1 MARCLRVLTLTVGLM
16 LAACGD
22 GFVFISVNTGVIVG
36 TPTCQGSGGQFQLQ
50 NQGGLV
56 VLVVIT
62 SNTQILFAGSGT
74 GSCSDLATN
83 AHVQVSGHSSN
94 DRIVASSVTVQ

>member
-1 MARCLRVLTLTVGLM
+1 MARCLRVLVLAVGLT

-22 GFVFISVNTGVIVG
+22 GFLFVSVNTGVIVG
-36 TPTCQGSGGQFQLQ
+36 TPTCQGSAGQFHLQ

-74 GSCSDLATN
+74 GNCSDLAPD
-83 AHVQVSGHSSN
+83 AHVEVSGRNSN
-94 DRIVASSVTVQ
+94 DRIIASSVTIQ

>member
-1 MARCLRVLTLTVGLM
+1 MSRRLRVLTLIAGLT

-62 SNTQILFAGSGT
+62 STTQILFAGSGT
-74 GSCSDLATN
+74 GSCSNLVAD
-83 AHVQVSGHSSN
+83 AHVQVSGHGGN
-94 DRIVASSVTVQ
+94 DRIIASSVTIQ